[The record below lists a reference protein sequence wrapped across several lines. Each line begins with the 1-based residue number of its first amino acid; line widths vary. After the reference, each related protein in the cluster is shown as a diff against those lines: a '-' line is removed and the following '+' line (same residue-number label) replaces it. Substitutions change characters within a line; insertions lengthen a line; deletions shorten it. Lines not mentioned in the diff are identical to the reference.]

1 MTTKVLFLN
10 NSLRGGGAEKVL
22 VNLVNGLDSNKCEIT
37 VMSLFGEGVN
47 RQFLNP
53 NIHFISRFKSAPKGF
68 VHWSK
73 LLSPNVL
80 HRWIVK
86 DKYDVE
92 VSFLQGVATRIVAG
106 APCDVKTISWI
117 HNFTVPLATFRNKKE
132 MLRLFKRYD
141 KVVGVSKEVERKI
154 ITATG
159 GTLDNVCVL
168 YNTHDV
174 NDILEKSKETLPQMN
189 GIETGYIKFVA
200 VGTLYNAKGYLRL
213 LQIVC
218 RLKREGFNFR
228 LWFVGDG
235 PQREE
240 MEKYV
245 KMNSLEEEV
254 TIFGFDK
261 NPYKYISKADLFVCS
276 SYTEGFSGVVSEAT
290 ILGVPTLTTRCA
302 GMDEILGENNEYGII
317 VENSDEALYEGLKKV
332 LSNPTILIEYK
343 NKVKKRKDFF
353 NPSTTIK
360 AVEDL
365 IDSL

>member
-22 VNLVNGLDSNKCEIT
+22 VNLVNGLDSNKYDVT

-47 RQFLNP
+47 RQFLHP
-53 NIHFISRFKSAPKGF
+53 NVHFISRFKSAPKGF

-86 DKYDVE
+86 EKYDVE

-117 HNFTVPLATFRNKKE
+117 HNFTAPLATFRSKKE
-132 MLRLFKRYD
+132 MLHLFNRYD

-154 ITATG
+154 IAATD

-174 NDILEKSKETLPQMN
+174 SGIIEKSKETVPQ
-189 GIETGYIKFVA
+189 IVSSETDNIKLVA
-200 VGTLYNAKGYLRL
+200 VGTLYDAKGYLRL
-213 LQIVC
+213 LQIVNK
-218 RLKREGFNFR
+218 LKQEGFRFS

-235 PQREE
+235 PQRDEL
-240 MEKYV
+240 EKYV
-245 KMNSLEEEV
+245 TTNSLDKEI
-254 TIFGFDK
+254 TFFGFDK
-261 NPYKYISKADLFVCS
+261 NPYKYISKADLFICS

-317 VENSDEALYEGLKKV
+317 VDNSDEALYEGLKMV
-332 LSNPTILIEYK
+332 MSDPNILKEYK
-343 NKVKKRKDFF
+343 TRVQERKDFF
-353 NPSTTIK
+353 DPSTTIK